1 MNTREVDESER
12 KLRARFRARLRF
24 FRHAAEF
31 VVLNAVFFLVDWAT
45 GGEGS
50 GINWAQWVAGI
61 WGFFLAIEFIEVF
74 PGPAIR
80 RWEQATAE
88 DMARRETQRRPGA

>member
-1 MNTREVDESER
+1 MNSHEVEESER
-12 KLRARFRARLRF
+12 RLQARFRARLRF

-61 WGFFLAIEFIEVF
+61 WGAFLAIEFIEVF
-74 PGPAIR
+74 PAPGIR
-80 RWEQATAE
+80 RWERATAE
-88 DMARRETQRRPGA
+88 GMARREMQRRQDA